1 MLENISRGTKLGK
14 GLTILKKISYGEN
27 WCLYQTFANDTI
39 LCVKSELANKWIK
52 VGLVSLDIFNEYA
65 KNTKILFIVGTT
77 DLLKDEIKL
86 YYNNLINRN
95 KKYIEIPF
103 ASHGFLNEMDKE
115 LEIEVFSEI
124 NKFI

>member
-14 GLTILKKISYGEN
+14 GLTVLKKISYGEN

-65 KNTKILFIVGTT
+65 KNTKILFSVSMQGKRLESLTCADSPDSIEDAISFTVS
-77 DLLKDEIKL
+77 LKKAEWL
-86 YYNNLINRN
+86 W
-95 KKYIEIPF
+95 
-103 ASHGFLNEMDKE
+103 ASL
-115 LEIEVFSEI
+115 
-124 NKFI
+124 